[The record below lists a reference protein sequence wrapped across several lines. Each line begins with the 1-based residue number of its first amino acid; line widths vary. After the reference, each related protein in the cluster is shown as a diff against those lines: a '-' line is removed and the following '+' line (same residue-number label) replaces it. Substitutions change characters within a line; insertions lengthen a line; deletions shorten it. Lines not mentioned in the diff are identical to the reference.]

1 MTNTKLC
8 AGTAGLAVVT
18 TAVSFTAAPPDA
30 RAAQQSIP
38 ETESG
43 DVAVLPAVAAA
54 AAAGLLA
61 AFALGVAQ
69 GYMERKNVQQKG
81 ATHAGQSLAELAT
94 MEFDYVLD

>member
-1 MTNTKLC
+1 MKITKLC
-8 AGTAGLAVVT
+8 ATATALAVVT
-18 TAVSFTAAPPDA
+18 AAVSLTAAPPDA

-69 GYMERKNVQQKG
+69 GYMERKNLQQQG
-81 ATHAGQSLAELAT
+81 ATHAGQSLAGLAAT
-94 MEFDYVLD
+94 EFDYVLD